1 MSDASFWSCAQT
13 QPGQEQRA
21 LQNLRRQGYD
31 AFYPFYLSTTKKLR
45 QTVVR
50 PVFSSYVFV
59 RIFEDYPWSS
69 INGTYGITR
78 LLTSQIRGSDHR
90 VPQRV
95 PQDFMDGLTQY
106 LKSSNSMLGPQFS
119 ESTRVRIRRGVLQN
133 HEAIVKWSND
143 ERAGLLFQILN
154 REVEIEFAL
163 DEIEAL
169 PA

>member
-1 MSDASFWSCAQT
+1 
-13 QPGQEQRA
+13 
-21 LQNLRRQGYD
+21 
-31 AFYPFYLSTTKKLR
+31 
-45 QTVVR
+45 
-50 PVFSSYVFV
+50 
-59 RIFEDYPWSS
+59 
-69 INGTYGITR
+69 
-78 LLTSQIRGSDHR
+78 